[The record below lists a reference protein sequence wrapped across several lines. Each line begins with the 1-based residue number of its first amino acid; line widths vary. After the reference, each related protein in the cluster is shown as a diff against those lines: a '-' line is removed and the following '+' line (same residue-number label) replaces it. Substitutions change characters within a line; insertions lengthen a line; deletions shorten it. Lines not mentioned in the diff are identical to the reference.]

1 MGLIDVGND
10 NIGQP
15 LRVFP
20 PPDSP
25 LILERFFDTLYLRY
39 DERFVYSAPDLSSKT
54 RRSEWSS
61 DSPALDSPLASSLDY
76 EIRLAENPG
85 GSQIH
90 PVVIRDPRLLWVD
103 GCTEVAAHSD
113 KHGGVIG

>member
-1 MGLIDVGND
+1 VNRDDISRYEAVSMGLIDVGND

-54 RRSEWSS
+54 RRSEWSA
-61 DSPALDSPLASSLDY
+61 DSPAFDYPLASSMDY
-76 EIRLAENPG
+76 EFRLAEEPEA
-85 GSQIH
+85 
-90 PVVIRDPRLLWVD
+90 P
-103 GCTEVAAHSD
+103 
-113 KHGGVIG
+113 